1 MWPGRT
7 RNIQRPPIAK
17 INALAHELE
26 GKGRRLINLGQAV
39 LGLPPPKRALQRV
52 HQYLENTE
60 THGYCPDPGL
70 PTLREATASFL
81 SSKKNIKDATA
92 SRVML
97 TCGANQ
103 AFVNALLAV
112 TMPGDEVII
121 FAPYYFDHV
130 FAVKLA
136 GCKPVEVEL
145 AFSEGRYHIDFT
157 RLKKA
162 LSPRTRVVVLVS
174 PGNPTGRVA
183 DAEEIKTLC
192 ELCRRNDLRADSR
205 IRSQVGMDRRTNPEV
220 NFESALWLISDET
233 YDLLTFPPAAHVSPA
248 AICPTER
255 TIVLGSFSKT
265 FGLAAW
271 RIGYLYGPN
280 PEFIEETIKVQDAL
294 VVCAPVPS
302 QMAALGA
309 LEEVDTYVP
318 EAVSE
323 LIRRKDS
330 LMSALKSCRTLEAI
344 EPHGST
350 SVLARITTPVFEDAF
365 AYSRSLLQNQGVITV
380 PGSAFG
386 PHGEGHVR
394 LSFGNQPPSV
404 IAQAGERIR
413 SFENSCT

>member
-7 RNIQRPPIAK
+7 RNLERPPIAK

-26 GKGRRLINLGQAV
+26 AQGRPLINLGQAV
-39 LGLPPPKRALQRV
+39 LGLPPPQRALQRV

-70 PTLREATASFL
+70 PSLREATAAFL

-103 AFVNALLAV
+103 AFVNGLLAV

-136 GCKPVEVEL
+136 GCRPVEVEL

-162 LSPRTRVVVLVS
+162 LSPRTRAVVLVS

-183 DAEEIKTLC
+183 EVDEIKTLC
-192 ELCRRNDLRADSR
+192 ELCGRDD
-205 IRSQVGMDRRTNPEV
+205 
-220 NFESALWLISDET
+220 LWLLSDET

-248 AICPTER
+248 AISPTER

-318 EAVSE
+318 EAVKE
-323 LIRRKDS
+323 LTLRKDS
-330 LMSALKSCRTLEAI
+330 LIAALKSCRTLEAI

-350 SVLARITTPVFEDAF
+350 SVLARITTSDFQDAF

-404 IAQAGERIR
+404 IARAGERIR
-413 SFENSCT
+413 RFESSRA

>member
-7 RNIQRPPIAK
+7 RNIERPPIAK

-60 THGYCPDPGL
+60 AHGYCPDPGL
-70 PTLREATASFL
+70 PSVREATASFL
-81 SSKKNIKDATA
+81 NSKKNIKDATA

-136 GCKPVEVEL
+136 GCSPVEVEL

-157 RLKKA
+157 GLEKA
-162 LSPRTRVVVLVS
+162 FSPRTRVVVLVS

-183 DAEEIKTLC
+183 EADEIEVLC
-192 ELCRRNDLRADSR
+192 ELCDRND
-205 IRSQVGMDRRTNPEV
+205 
-220 NFESALWLISDET
+220 LWLISDET
-233 YDLLTFPPAAHVSPA
+233 YDLLTFPPAAHNSPA
-248 AICPTER
+248 AISPTER
-255 TIVLGSFSKT
+255 TVILGSFSKT

-280 PEFIEETIKVQDAL
+280 PEFIEEAIKVQDAL

-309 LEEVDTYVP
+309 LEEVDTYVHD
-318 EAVSE
+318 AVKE
-323 LIRRKDS
+323 LTLRKDS
-330 LMSALKSCRTLEAI
+330 LIAALRDCRTLEVI

-350 SVLARITTPVFEDAF
+350 SVLARITTPVFQDAF
-365 AYSRSLLQNQGVITV
+365 TYSRSLLQNEGVITV

-386 PHGEGHVR
+386 SQGEGHVR

-404 IAQAGERIR
+404 IARAGELIR
-413 SFENSCT
+413 RFENSCARPHSGHKGLTQP